1 MQPAE
6 IIKFIENRYKK
17 SYFTQSCGI
26 QIIDINCGK
35 ASVGLDLK
43 LTEHTNLHGTMH
55 GGLVMTLID
64 NATGIA
70 GASIGKSV
78 VTLSA
83 TIDFIKGAKPGEF
96 VVATAE
102 IRSMEDSIIN
112 MVTNL
117 YSRDTSTI
125 FATGMSCMFI
135 VDKFSD
141 IPEKW

>member
-1 MQPAE
+1 
-6 IIKFIENRYKK
+6 
-17 SYFTQSCGI
+17 
-26 QIIDINCGK
+26 
-35 ASVGLDLK
+35 
-43 LTEHTNLHGTMH
+43 
-55 GGLVMTLID
+55 MTLID

-70 GASIGKSV
+70 GAGIGKSV

-83 TIDFIKGAKPGEF
+83 TIDFIKGAKSGEF

-117 YSRDTSTI
+117 YSSDTSTI

-141 IPEKW
+141 IDKTHP